1 MRNKR
6 EQHARKP
13 PIPREFGRLV
23 PARQE
28 EHGEV
33 VDICAGGAGADEAA
47 DALQCGIGIVAPQ
60 NIGGVKSGGAERGK
74 AVLID
79 EAACG
84 IGRAVA
90 SVGAE
95 GKTAASVSPVSPS
108 AAASASS
115 WFRPPRPAPVRCTTV
130 SPPARNASGSDGEAC
145 VRATAARKRPA
156 SRASQFRQS
165 VSRMQ
170 R

>member
-47 DALQCGIGIVAPQ
+47 DALQRGIGIVAPQ

-84 IGRAVA
+84 IGRAIYWKVLLCA
-90 SVGAE
+90 GQGPTSSDLETLCRVSTWEMHPFCRLRRRLPRRGE
-95 GKTAASVSPVSPS
+95 ILAA
-108 AAASASS
+108 
-115 WFRPPRPAPVRCTTV
+115 
-130 SPPARNASGSDGEAC
+130 
-145 VRATAARKRPA
+145 
-156 SRASQFRQS
+156 
-165 VSRMQ
+165 
-170 R
+170 

>member
-13 PIPREFGRLV
+13 PIQREFGRLV

-47 DALQCGIGIVAPQ
+47 DALQRGIGIVAPQ

-95 GKTAASVSPVSPS
+95 GKNGGLRKSRKPLRSGQRQFLV
-108 AAASASS
+108 
-115 WFRPPRPAPVRCTTV
+115 
-130 SPPARNASGSDGEAC
+130 PPAAPGAGQMHDRLTSG
-145 VRATAARKRPA
+145 
-156 SRASQFRQS
+156 
-165 VSRMQ
+165 
-170 R
+170 